1 MRQIG
6 TLSDERDAQRLAA
19 HLVTQGI
26 DAHAEQ
32 DSSGWRIWVRDENS
46 IDQARQEFET
56 FRVDPHAAR
65 YDGAEREAESIRR
78 EKVQQRLAAQ
88 KNVIEMRGRW
98 KSATVQR
105 APLTITLIGLS
116 VLVTLL
122 GGFGRAT
129 EGLGGMVNE
138 ELSFVS
144 LEDFQATPHPLASL
158 AKGEL
163 WRAITPIFIH
173 GDFIHLAFSMI
184 MFYQFGRLVEATRST
199 AWAAVAILLMAFI
212 SNLAQGLAPDSLG
225 GTPFFGGMSGV
236 VYGLFGYAWVKS
248 KFDPQPGFYLSPVT
262 VVILMGWLVL
272 CMTPAIQ
279 GIANVAHVVGLVV
292 GAACGYLPILWKS

>member
-6 TLSDERDAQRLAA
+6 TLPDEQDAQRLAA
-19 HLVTQGI
+19 YLVTQGI
-26 DAHAEQ
+26 DAHAER
-32 DSSGWRIWVRDENS
+32 DSTGWKIWVRDENR
-46 IDQARQEFET
+46 IAEAREEFVT
-56 FRVDPHAAR
+56 FRDDPHAAR

-78 EKVQQRLAAQ
+78 ELVQQRLAAQ

-98 KSATVQR
+98 KTAVVQR
-105 APLTITLIGLS
+105 APLTMTLMALS
-116 VLVTLL
+116 ILVTLF
-122 GGFGRAT
+122 GGFGKAT
-129 EGLGGMVNE
+129 EGFAGMINE

-144 LEDFQATPHPLASL
+144 REDFRATPHPLASL

-173 GDFIHLAFSMI
+173 ADFIHLAFNMS

-199 AWAAVAILLMAFI
+199 AWAGMAVLVIAVI
-212 SNLAQGLAPDSLG
+212 SNMSQGLAPDALG
-225 GTPFFGGMSGV
+225 GSPFFMGMSGV

-262 VVILMGWLVL
+262 VLILMGWLVL

-279 GIANVAHVVGLVV
+279 NIANVAHVVGLVV
-292 GAACGYLPILWKS
+292 GAAFAYLPILWKG